1 MKDSK
6 TEDSKTEDGKTEDLV
21 ITYKLRSDSDIK
33 RFELHCS
40 KHGLSRAA
48 LTRGVISFVLAKPY
62 LLKDAVNYLL
72 SARERGE
79 ES

>member
-6 TEDSKTEDGKTEDLV
+6 TEDSKIEDLV
-21 ITYKLRSDSDIK
+21 ITYKLRSGSDIK
-33 RFELHCS
+33 RFEMHCS
-40 KHGLSRAA
+40 EHGLSRAA
-48 LTRGVISFVLAKPY
+48 LTRGVICFVLAKPY

-72 SARERGE
+72 SARDKGE